1 MEVHVDRWTW
11 VLDQKPRPVLDV
23 LKDEVAKLLSG
34 QLQRWPLPLEEL
46 DPAYAGRHAPAL
58 APDAPRPSA
67 AVYTQSF
74 RLARWELERDIAA
87 VDDYFRN
94 LRFLEAGL
102 GPGDKAAL
110 LVLSRWLTEQA
121 LALAEATEGRVKR
134 PDLVDIL
141 ERTERRWLSWAAA
154 S

>member
-1 MEVHVDRWTW
+1 MSRWTW
-11 VLDQKPRPVLDV
+11 VLDQKPRPVLEV

-46 DPAYAGRHAPAL
+46 DPAYAERHGTAFAL
-58 APDAPRPSA
+58 EAPRPA
-67 AVYTQSF
+67 NGVYVQSF
-74 RLARWELERDIAA
+74 RLARWELERNVAA

-102 GPGDKAAL
+102 APADKPAL

-121 LALAEATEGRVKR
+121 LALAEATGGRVKR
-134 PDLVDIL
+134 ADLLDIL
-141 ERTERRWLSWAAA
+141 ARTERRWLSWAAA

>member
-1 MEVHVDRWTW
+1 MNRWTW
-11 VLDQKPRPVLDV
+11 VLDQKPRPVLEV
-23 LKDEVAKLLSG
+23 LKDEVAKLLAG

-46 DPAYAGRHAPAL
+46 DPTYATRHAAAF
-58 APDAPRPSA
+58 APEAPRPA
-67 AVYTQSF
+67 QAVYIQSF
-74 RLARWELERDIAA
+74 RLARWELERELDA

-94 LRFLEAGL
+94 MRFLGYGL
-102 GPGDKAAL
+102 SAADKPAL

-134 PDLVDIL
+134 ADLVDIL
-141 ERTERRWLSWAAA
+141 AQTERRCLSWAAA